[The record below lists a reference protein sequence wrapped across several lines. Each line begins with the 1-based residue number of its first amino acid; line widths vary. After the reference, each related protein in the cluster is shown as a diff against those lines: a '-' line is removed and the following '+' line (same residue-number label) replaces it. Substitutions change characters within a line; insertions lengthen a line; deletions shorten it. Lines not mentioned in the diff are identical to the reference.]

1 MVLVQLAP
9 AASGLGQ
16 VDADLA
22 NELAAEPVIVVEAVK
37 LTADDVLFV
46 RVMTWVAADV
56 PTVVEA
62 KVSEDGVIV
71 RPVLAFPPVPEMF
84 TVCGEPVALSVKVRT
99 AVNVPVAA
107 GVKVRETAQLAPEA
121 RVVVLFLDEC
131 PKAVDPVS

>member
-1 MVLVQLAP
+1 LVMV
-9 AASGLGQ
+9 
-16 VDADLA
+16 
-22 NELAAEPVIVVEAVK
+22 AAEVPVFLSVTERAAEVTPTAV
-37 LTADDVLFV
+37 DG
-46 RVMTWVAADV
+46 
-56 PTVVEA
+56 
-62 KVSEDGVIV
+62 KVSEDGVNV

-121 RVVVLFLDEC
+121 RVVVHVVEVF